1 MRRISMLLVVAALL
15 PVGTPA
21 RASEEVT
28 VSQLVTDSAELAG
41 VAVVVEGELVGDYGF
56 RDDGSMWTQLNGDT
70 YALVPL
76 RESERPA
83 GGNVGVGVR
92 MPAEL
97 AEGLDPPGG
106 YRNRGPV
113 VRLTGVWAYHDVDR
127 QGESFLRVE
136 SLEIVEPGRPLHE
149 RPNVWA
155 MVIGLLLV
163 GVAATVWITRP
174 EE

>member
-1 MRRISMLLVVAALL
+1 M
-15 PVGTPA
+15 
-21 RASEEVT
+21 
-28 VSQLVTDSAELAG
+28 Q
-41 VAVVVEGELVGDYGF
+41 
-56 RDDGSMWTQLNGDT
+56 
-70 YALVPL
+70 
-76 RESERPA
+76 
-83 GGNVGVGVR
+83 
-92 MPAEL
+92 AEL

-136 SLEIVEPGRPLHE
+136 SLAIVEPGRPLHE
-149 RPNVWA
+149 SPNVWA

-163 GVAATVWITRP
+163 GLAFTLWITRP